1 MDDVAHVGLVDAHA
15 EGVRG
20 HHDGNAVVDERF
32 LALATVG
39 VAHTGVVAP
48 HGNPLRHELEGE
60 LLAELVHRLAG
71 GAIDDAAFLGML
83 AHVIQDPAH
92 LGLLA
97 HLFHAKV
104 EVRAVEARY
113 RGLGIAK
120 PQHGDDIRAHTLR
133 GGGSK
138 GGEHRPHGQRVYELS
153 DLQVRGTKVLAPL
166 AHAMRLVHGDERDAQ
181 TARCGHR
188 LGERQKARVF
198 QTLRGHVHDLIPA
211 FGRAFEHRVLLGRR
225 EA

>member
-1 MDDVAHVGLVDAHA
+1 
-15 EGVRG
+15 
-20 HHDGNAVVDERF
+20 
-32 LALATVG
+32 
-39 VAHTGVVAP
+39 
-48 HGNPLRHELEGE
+48 
-60 LLAELVHRLAG
+60 
-71 GAIDDAAFLGML
+71 ML

-120 PQHGDDIRAHTLR
+120 PQHSDDIRAHTLR

-138 GGEHRPHGQRVYELS
+138 GGEHRPRGQRVYELR

-166 AHAMRLVHGDERDAQ
+166 AHAMRLVHGDERDTQ
-181 TARCGHR
+181 TARCGRR

-198 QTLRGHVHDLIPA
+198 QTLRGHVHDLVPA
-211 FGRAFEHRVLLGRR
+211 FGRALEHRVLLGRR